1 MFKKLVLLV
10 SLTVSSMGAY
20 ASETGECLQK
30 GNIYG
35 YSVTYW
41 PDSDTVTL
49 SLGKYGRAH
58 YFVHYNLI
66 KVTHDAGGHK
76 EFYEVDREL
85 GSPFPPFRAWPT
97 SFEMD
102 FFTRIANQP
111 QVKLYLIDGLPI
123 YMECNF

>member
-10 SLTVSSMGAY
+10 SLTMGSIGAY
-20 ASETGECLQK
+20 ASETGECLQE

-41 PDSDTVTL
+41 PDFETVTL

-58 YFVHYNLI
+58 YFANYKLA
-66 KVTHDAGGHK
+66 KVAHDAGGHK
-76 EFYEVDREL
+76 EFYEVEL
-85 GSPFPPFRAWPT
+85 DSPFPPFRSWPT
-97 SFEMD
+97 TFEID

-111 QVKLYLIDGLPI
+111 QVKLYLIEGLPI